1 VTSATKPLGSVRN
14 RPQIARL
21 SVDIRERLARIRML
35 LLDLDGVLT
44 DGTIYLDDNGVEAKR
59 FCVRDGFG
67 LLWCKRFGL
76 KTGVISGRPSQ
87 ASLLRCQDLK
97 FDEIHL
103 GSIKKVSIFE
113 TICEKHDLNPE
124 ETAYMGDD
132 LLDLPLLER
141 VGLAACPADAHPEVK
156 QRAHF
161 ISNFTGGHGAV
172 RELIEHWLQ
181 VTNHWEECLKV
192 IYGLGSAG

>member
-1 VTSATKPLGSVRN
+1 MADTFGPQQD
-14 RPQIARL
+14 RPQLPDL
-21 SVDIRERLARIRML
+21 SEDIRRRLAGIRML

-44 DGTIYLDDNGVEAKR
+44 DGTIYLDDKGVEAKR

-76 KTGVISGRPSQ
+76 KTGVISGRPSK

-103 GSIKKVSIFE
+103 GSIEKLPIFR
-113 TICEKHDLNPE
+113 TICQKRDLSPE

-141 VGLAACPADAHPEVK
+141 VGLAACPADAQPEVK

-161 ISNFTGGHGAV
+161 ISNFPGGHGAV
-172 RELIEHWLQ
+172 RELIDHWLR
-181 VTNHWEECLKV
+181 VTDHWEECLKI